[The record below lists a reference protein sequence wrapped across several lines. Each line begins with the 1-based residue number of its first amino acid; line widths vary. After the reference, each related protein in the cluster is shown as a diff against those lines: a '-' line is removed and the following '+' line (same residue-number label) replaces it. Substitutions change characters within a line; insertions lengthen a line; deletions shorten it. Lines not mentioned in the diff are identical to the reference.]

1 MEPLKESNNQLDA
14 DADWE
19 SSDFGASVS
28 LHAPTRR
35 GIAPVWHTVLL
46 MLAIIAISVLGVHRH
61 TGAHGVVVVN
71 RLHTYGT
78 TAILELVLIGW
89 VALGVKLRGVPLRS
103 LFGNVSISLRS
114 ILADFGIAVLFWVL
128 SMMALATVAML
139 WLSIQAAIT
148 HKPFIQTNK
157 NGQPT
162 ITSQSDNQ
170 AAKAVV
176 QLAPENSGE
185 IACWLLLCMLVGVA
199 EELVFRG
206 YFQTQFTAWAK
217 GAVAAGVVFSAMMF
231 GAAHGYEGVRAMFML
246 TVFGAF
252 FSLLAIFRRNLRPGI
267 FAHSWHDAVAGITV
281 AILHA
286 RHLL

>member
-1 MEPLKESNNQLDA
+1 MESTNEPDNERNVHAGAIAESV
-14 DADWE
+14 
-19 SSDFGASVS
+19 G
-28 LHAPTRR
+28 APTIPPSLTR

-46 MLAIIAISVLGVHRH
+46 MLAIVAISILGVHRH
-61 TGAHGVVVVN
+61 GAHGVVAVN
-71 RLHTYGT
+71 RLRTYGT
-78 TAILELVLIGW
+78 TAILEIVLIGW
-89 VALGVKLRGVPLRS
+89 VALGVKLRGIPLRS
-103 LFGNVSISLRS
+103 LFGKVSISLKS
-114 ILADFGIAVLFWVL
+114 VLVDFGIAVLFWVL
-128 SMMALATVAML
+128 SMMALATVAMM

-148 HKPFIQTNK
+148 HKPFIQANK
-157 NGQPT
+157 SGQPT

-170 AAKAVV
+170 AAKAVA
-176 QLAPENSGE
+176 QLAPENGKE

-217 GAVAAGVVFSAMMF
+217 GTVAAGVAFSALMF

-246 TVFGAF
+246 AVFGAF
-252 FSLLAIFRRNLRPGI
+252 FSLLALFRGNLRAGI

-281 AILHA
+281 AVLHA